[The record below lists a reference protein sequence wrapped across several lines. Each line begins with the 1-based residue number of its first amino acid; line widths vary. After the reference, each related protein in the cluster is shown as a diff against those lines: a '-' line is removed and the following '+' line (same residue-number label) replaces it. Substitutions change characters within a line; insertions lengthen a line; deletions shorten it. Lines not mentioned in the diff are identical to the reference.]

1 MASSAVSTATTLA
14 TASTAAVATTGPASK
29 FTGGDIRV
37 GLDGEPPTLDPA
49 GNSLSLANG
58 SVYSAVFETL
68 MTVPVGG
75 TVQPML
81 LESMTEAPDRL
92 SWTLVVRAGVTFQDG
107 MPFDAA
113 AVKFNLDR
121 QQASPYNGP
130 SINLITNTD
139 VVDPKTVKVTLKQPW
154 TGFPA
159 ALSTVVGVM
168 ASPASLSDSTKAAR
182 NPVGTGPF
190 QFVEWVSG
198 DHVTVKKYDKYWG
211 AQGAL
216 VDSIIFKIVPDE
228 TARYTALKAG
238 DLDAVATT
246 TVTTSKQAAVDGY
259 PVISAPP
266 SGYGLLL
273 LNTTKAPLDD
283 VRVRQALNIGWDRD
297 AIAKAFNGD
306 DTAHAGFGPYPP
318 TNKWYVAPTT
328 VPSYDAAKA
337 KALIKAY
344 GKSVTIKL
352 LITSGNQTTID
363 SLNSMAQNWNDEGMK
378 VTVEQVPDLTTYVTT
393 VISGNYQ
400 MAGWINGL
408 SVDPDGSYFNQFHTG
423 GSGNYEHYSNPAL
436 DALLDQG
443 RTSTDEAQR
452 MDLYGQ
458 AQQILRNDVPV
469 IVTSHGKID
478 IIVGK
483 RVTMD
488 PDYFFP
494 SRTVHLTGS

>member
-1 MASSAVSTATTLA
+1 MVATT
-14 TASTAAVATTGPASK
+14 SAVATTVGGTTASSTGPLSK

-49 GNSLSLANG
+49 ANSLTLANG
-58 SVYSAVFETL
+58 SVYNAVFETL

-75 TVQPML
+75 TLQPL
-81 LESMTEAPDRL
+81 LLQSLTESADRL
-92 SWTLVVRAGVTFQDG
+92 SWMLVVRDGVKFQDG
-107 MPFDAA
+107 TPFDAA

-159 ALSTVVGVM
+159 ALSTVVGIM
-168 ASPASLSDSTKAAR
+168 ASPASLADTTKAAR

-190 QFVEWVSG
+190 QFTEWVSG
-198 DHVTVKKYDKYWG
+198 DHISVKKFDGYWG

-216 VDSIIFKIVPDE
+216 VDSIVFKFVPDE

-238 DLDAVATT
+238 DLDAIATT
-246 TVTTSKQAAVDGY
+246 TVTTSKQAASEGY

-283 VRVRQALNIGWDRD
+283 IRVRQALNIGWDRD

-318 TNKWYVAPTT
+318 GNKWYVAPTT

-337 KALIKAY
+337 KALIKEY
-344 GKSVTIKL
+344 GKAVKIKL
-352 LITSGNQTTID
+352 LIPSGNQTTID
-363 SLNSMAQNWNDEGMK
+363 SLNSMAQNWNDEGMN

-408 SVDPDGSYFNQFHTG
+408 SIDPDGSYFNQFHTG
-423 GSGNYEHYSNPAL
+423 GSGNFEHYSSPAL

-443 RTSTDEAQR
+443 RISTDEAQR
-452 MDLYGQ
+452 MNVYGQ

-469 IVTSHGKID
+469 IITAHGKID

-483 RVTMD
+483 RVTMN

-494 SRTVHLTGS
+494 ARTVHLTGS